1 MKLNIYQVDAF
12 SDTVFGG
19 NPAAVVPLASWPDDA
34 LMQAI
39 SMENNLSETAFF
51 IPQEDGYG
59 LRWFTPVKE
68 VELCG
73 HATLATAHV
82 IFDVLG
88 HSRPTITFHTRSGAL
103 AVERQGKLLRMNF
116 PASPPQRCETPELLV
131 QALGIR
137 PLEVWAADDY
147 LAVFEDEEVIRKLSP
162 DHSLLSKLDRRGVIV
177 TAPGR
182 EHDYVS
188 RFFAPKYGIPED
200 PVTGSAHCSL
210 APYWAGRQGKHSLNA
225 RQLSKRGG
233 IIHCEMQGERVLLS
247 GYAILFLQGEIF
259 LQEAP

>member
-1 MKLNIYQVDAF
+1 MKLDIYQVDAF

-19 NPAAVVPLASWPDDA
+19 NPAAVVPLASWLDDA

-51 IPQEDGYG
+51 VRQEDGYD
-59 LRWFTPVKE
+59 LRWFTPVRE

-88 HSRPTITFHTRSGAL
+88 HAKRSVAFHTRSGKL
-103 AVERQGKLLRMNF
+103 TVERHGKLLRMDF
-116 PASPPQRCETPELLV
+116 PASPPQRCETPELLA

-137 PLEVWAADDY
+137 PLEVWAAGDY
-147 LAVFEDEEVIRKLSP
+147 IAVLEDEETVRELLP
-162 DHSLLSKLDRRGVIV
+162 DHTLLSRLDRRGVIV
-177 TAPGR
+177 TAPGKA
-182 EHDYVS
+182 HDFVS
-188 RFFAPKYGIPED
+188 RFFAPKYGIQED

-210 APYWAGRQGKHSLNA
+210 APYWAGRLGKHSLNA
-225 RQLSKRGG
+225 RQVSKRGG
-233 IIHCEMQGERVLLS
+233 NIHCEVKGGRVLLS
-247 GYAILFLQGEIF
+247 GQAVLFLHGEIF
-259 LQEAP
+259 LQEAS